1 MTLIEPNVMLIT
13 EKDPA
18 KKIELAG
25 RTCYKSEDKITS
37 NSAEKFMK
45 MLISRNHL
53 AMTEHAIFCFEY
65 DTDNAE
71 DAYCVYK
78 ILKNISRFAYT
89 TVTQVKKQCYRVLY
103 SANMRV
109 LIENNIIYDDEYS
122 LYDFNFS
129 QYGVALDLINFEEDI
144 KDKTDEEIKNHR
156 FTTMRFITDRGV
168 THEIVR
174 HRPCS
179 FAQES
184 TRYVKYNNNNMQFI
198 KPTDYDSWEPGV
210 KGLFLNSCNEAETNY
225 CALMNRGLTAQQARA
240 VLPNAIKTEIV
251 VTANDEEWHHIFDLR
266 CDKAAHPDMR
276 KIANM
281 AQLIYWNTYPEVQG
295 VVEFVPESI

>member
-1 MTLIEPNVMLIT
+1 MTLIESDVRLIT

-25 RTCYKSEDKITS
+25 RTCYKSEDKITKD
-37 NSAEKFMK
+37 SAEKFMK

-53 AMTEHAIFCFEY
+53 AMTEHVIFCFEF
-65 DTDNAE
+65 DTNNAE
-71 DAYCVYK
+71 DAYYVYK
-78 ILKNISRFAYT
+78 VLKNISRFAYA
-89 TVTQVKKQCYRVLY
+89 TVTPVRKQEYRVLY

-109 LIENNIIYDDEYS
+109 LIENGIIYDTERS
-122 LYDFNFS
+122 LYNFDFS
-129 QYGVALDLINFEEDI
+129 KYGIALNLIDFEEDI
-144 KDKTDEEIKNHR
+144 KDKTTEEIKNHR

-198 KPTDYDSWEPGV
+198 KPTGYDSWEPGV
-210 KGLFLNSCNEAETNY
+210 KGLFLNSCSEAETSY
-225 CALMNRGLTAQQARA
+225 CALMNKGLTAQQARA

-266 CDKAAHPDMR
+266 CDKAAHPDMQN
-276 KIANM
+276 IANK
-281 AQLIYWNTYPEVQG
+281 AKEIYTSINGNWN
-295 VVEFVPESI
+295 

>member
-37 NSAEKFMK
+37 DSAEKFMK
-45 MLISRNHL
+45 MLISKNHL
-53 AMTEHAIFCFEY
+53 AMTEHAIFCFKY

-78 ILKNISRFAYT
+78 ILKNISKFAYT
-89 TVTQVKKQCYRVLY
+89 TVTPVKKQDYRVLY

-109 LIENNIIYDDEYS
+109 LIENGIIYDNGCS
-122 LYDFNFS
+122 LYNFNFS
-129 QYGVALDLINFEEDI
+129 QYGVALNLIDFEKDI
-144 KDKTDEEIKNHR
+144 KDKTEKEIKNHR

-198 KPTDYDSWEPGV
+198 KPTGYDSWEPGV
-210 KGLFLNSCNEAETNY
+210 KGLFLNSCSEAETSY
-225 CALMNRGLTAQQARA
+225 CALMNKGLTAQQARA

-266 CDKAAHPDMR
+266 CDKAAHPDMQN
-276 KIANM
+276 IANK
-281 AQLIYWNTYPEVQG
+281 AREIYISGN
-295 VVEFVPESI
+295 

>member
-1 MTLIEPNVMLIT
+1 MTLIEPDVILIT

-25 RTCYKSEDKITS
+25 RTCYKSENKITS
-37 NSAEKFMK
+37 DSAEKFMK

-71 DAYCVYK
+71 DAYYVYK
-78 ILKNISRFAYT
+78 VLKNISKFAYT
-89 TVTQVKKQCYRVLY
+89 TVTQVKKQDYRVLY

-109 LIENNIIYDDEYS
+109 LIENGIIYDNEYS
-122 LYDFNFS
+122 LYNFNFS
-129 QYGVALDLINFEEDI
+129 QYAVTPNLIDFEEDI
-144 KDKTDEEIKNHR
+144 KDKTVEEIRNHR

-184 TRYVKYNNNNMQFI
+184 TRYVKYNNDNMQFI
-198 KPTDYDSWEPGV
+198 KPTGYEDWEPVV
-210 KGLFLNSCNEAETNY
+210 KGRFLNACTEAEANY
-225 CALMNRGLTAQQARA
+225 CNLMDNGLTAQQARA

-266 CDKAAHPDMR
+266 CDKAAHSDMR
-276 KIANM
+276 KVANM
-281 AQLIYWNTYPEVQG
+281 AKLIYWDTYPEAQG

>member
-1 MTLIEPNVMLIT
+1 MTLIEPDVKLIT

-25 RTCYKSEDKITS
+25 RTCYKSEDKITKD
-37 NSAEKFMK
+37 SAEKFMK

-65 DTDNAE
+65 NTDNAE
-71 DAYCVYK
+71 DAYYVYK
-78 ILKNISRFAYT
+78 VLKNISRFAYA
-89 TVTQVKKQCYRVLY
+89 TVTPVRKQEYRVLY

-109 LIENNIIYDDEYS
+109 LIENNIIYDTEHS
-122 LYDFNFS
+122 LYNFNFS
-129 QYGVALDLINFEEDI
+129 KYGITLNLIDFEEDI
-144 KDKTDEEIKNHR
+144 KDKTTEEIENHR

-184 TRYVKYNNNNMQFI
+184 TRYVKYNNSNMQFI
-198 KPTDYDSWEPGV
+198 KPTGYDSWEPGV
-210 KGLFLNSCNEAETNY
+210 KGLFLNSCSEAETSY
-225 CALMNRGLTAQQARA
+225 CALMSKGLTAQQARA

-251 VTANDEEWHHIFDLR
+251 VTANDEEWRYIFSLR

-276 KIANM
+276 KVANM
-281 AQLIYWNTYPEVQG
+281 AKLIYCDIYPEAQEIA
-295 VVEFVPESI
+295 EFVSEKI